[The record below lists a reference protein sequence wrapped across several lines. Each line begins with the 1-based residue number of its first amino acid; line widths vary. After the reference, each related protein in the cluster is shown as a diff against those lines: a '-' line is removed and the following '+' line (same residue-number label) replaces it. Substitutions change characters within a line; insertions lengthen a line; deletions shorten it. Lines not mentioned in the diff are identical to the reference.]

1 MEVRVRI
8 IVDVLSSACATP
20 VRTGSLSLGQYPVQ
34 FEIAPSVMVAQEV
47 RDAERWSRFQNAKS
61 GSIPQCNEFR
71 WAAETVV
78 LRQTVN
84 LFPKGNIGGSNP
96 SPPTSCLR

>member
-1 MEVRVRI
+1 MVVNSI
-8 IVDVLSSACATP
+8 LSQSLKMIHMGFPSSPVL
-20 VRTGSLSLGQYPVQ
+20 
-34 FEIAPSVMVAQEV
+34 I
-47 RDAERWSRFQNAKS
+47 
-61 GSIPQCNEFR
+61 EFR

-96 SPPTSCLR
+96 SPPTKRFASSVMVAQEIRDTVRWSRYQNAKSGSIP

>member
-1 MEVRVRI
+1 MRF
-8 IVDVLSSACATP
+8 SQNF
-20 VRTGSLSLGQYPVQ
+20 G
-34 FEIAPSVMVAQEV
+34 IALSVMVAQEV

-84 LFPKGNIGGSNP
+84 LFPKGNTGGSNP
-96 SPPTSCLR
+96 SPPTKLPVPVVRSTTGELCQND

>member
-1 MEVRVRI
+1 
-8 IVDVLSSACATP
+8 
-20 VRTGSLSLGQYPVQ
+20 
-34 FEIAPSVMVAQEV
+34 MVAREV

-61 GSIPQCNEFR
+61 GSIPQRNTFYR

-84 LFPKGNIGGSNP
+84 LFPKGNTGGSNP
-96 SPPTSCLR
+96 SPPTKFSFCSSKVEHTTDNRETMDRYHAEGPNMDQ